1 MGGEERKV
9 KIARDR
15 IMSMVCLLVIVAATV
30 VLLGARVLGLELPDA
45 AVRILGGLDLIALPV
60 LSYLLVKGRLK

>member
-1 MGGEERKV
+1 MKV

-15 IMSMVCLLVIVAATV
+15 IMSLICLLVIVVATV

-45 AVRILGGLDLIALPV
+45 VVRILGVLDLIALPV

>member
-1 MGGEERKV
+1 MKV

-15 IMSMVCLLVIVAATV
+15 IMSMVCLLVIVVATV
-30 VLLGARVLGLELPDA
+30 VLLGARALGLELPDA
-45 AVRILGGLDLIALPV
+45 AVRILGVLDLIALPV